1 MNTRRRNILSIL
13 DNALRWTGI
22 PARVADEMSD
32 APSVDRKHR
41 PLRWIPIW
49 PIAFSCA
56 LFILSL
62 TWRSA
67 LNLMALVPSL
77 GVVIVAMVP
86 VIHMNGPLGKPS
98 LEAERVNGC
107 ETHLF
112 TSLTSKWVWRSVWWF
127 PFWVD

>member
-1 MNTRRRNILSIL
+1 MNPRRRNIIAIL

-41 PLRWIPIW
+41 PLRWIPFW

-62 TWRSA
+62 TKASA

-77 GVVIVAMVP
+77 AAARTLP
-86 VIHMNGPLGKPS
+86 SGPP
-98 LEAERVNGC
+98 AEGAATCRRRGPTFNMS
-107 ETHLF
+107 TRLF
-112 TSLTSKWVWRSVWWF
+112 TVKRWRLC
-127 PFWVD
+127 